1 RINMKAANPT
11 WDTVADLN
19 CGRTHT
25 QLVVLPDGKVLAV
38 GGDADACDFEYHA
51 VLPAELYD
59 PAADTWTLMAGTN
72 VSRWVHSIALLL
84 PDGRVLTANGEPPCE
99 VCDLCGGLNNYAT
112 EQECLNDPMCNAS
125 TCSHWDYCQTCPNAD
140 AHPGGETGPASSREI
155 FSPPYLF
162 QPNGQ
167 PAVRPTITAVSG
179 GNPAEPHTIRY
190 GRRIRITTV
199 SAQDITKV
207 NLVRL
212 GAVTHGFDQDQRFVG
227 LKFAVSD
234 PITLNAVGPVSPYIA
249 PPGYYMLFILD
260 DGVPSVATIVKL
272 EP

>member
-1 RINMKAANPT
+1 MRAYPFMFQLSGGEVFHAGNNRALGAGFPPPVTRVLDTILETWTDVPAAQGDVWGASAVMFKPDWVLKAGGRVAGTAIQTTMRINMKAANPT

-125 TCSHWDYCQTCPNAD
+125 TCSHWD
-140 AHPGGETGPASSREI
+140 
-155 FSPPYLF
+155 
-162 QPNGQ
+162 
-167 PAVRPTITAVSG
+167 
-179 GNPAEPHTIRY
+179 
-190 GRRIRITTV
+190 
-199 SAQDITKV
+199 
-207 NLVRL
+207 
-212 GAVTHGFDQDQRFVG
+212 
-227 LKFAVSD
+227 
-234 PITLNAVGPVSPYIA
+234 
-249 PPGYYMLFILD
+249 
-260 DGVPSVATIVKL
+260 
-272 EP
+272 